1 MNRSRLL
8 MLSIVAGLAALST
21 SARASGPRAAT
32 STAPTIIRLVGSAA
46 GTADTNA
53 GEFTVVV
60 RDRAGNPINGASV
73 VVDFSLCPDV
83 TICSD
88 QLDPNTL
95 INCGNKTVRKFT
107 EVDGSVKIT
116 IVGGSTGAGGAST
129 IGGGA
134 RIFANGTLLSSPSVA
149 VYDLD
154 GQSGVSAGDLS
165 AWLADF
171 ASGQPWA
178 RSDYDGDGSISAG
191 DLAAW
196 LGVFAA
202 GTSASSCSTLCP

>member
-1 MNRSRLL
+1 MNRSRL
-8 MLSIVAGLAALST
+8 SIWCIFAALAVLSK
-21 SARASGPRAAT
+21 SARAGAPSAAL
-32 STAPTIIRLVGSAA
+32 STAPTIIRLVGSVA

-60 RDRAGNPINGASV
+60 RDPAGPVNGASV
-73 VVDFSLCPDV
+73 VVDFSLCHDV

-95 INCGNKTVRKFT
+95 INCGNKTVRKFAV
-107 EVDGSVKIT
+107 VDGSVKIT

-154 GQSGVSAGDLS
+154 GQLGVGAGDLS

-171 ASGQPWA
+171 ASAQPWA
-178 RSDYDGDGSISAG
+178 RSDYDGDGSVGAG
-191 DLAAW
+191 DLSTW
-196 LGVFAA
+196 LAVFA
-202 GTSASSCSTLCP
+202 GGRSVQSCASRCP